1 MINILKNPL
10 GPFPYQ
16 QQPIRVD
23 LNAGVNIH
31 SFIGRVS
38 GLVTIAGGASSGTV
52 NTESVMRLIRAIRIV
67 HDGEERVQRISGRD
81 LWQMTGR
88 NRLFVPA
95 PQVLANGDV
104 QANTPISFNF
114 ELAIAYPQL
123 AQPALVFW
131 PGYMPVRQELAMYI
145 EWETGIFGG
154 AGSAPGSAALVSGT
168 FDRVLTFS
176 NLTLDLWQQ
185 YSTGLYRPDYL
196 ARISIRDSDQFSAA
210 NPNLPLRLTGARRF
224 TGALFRSQEGPLQ
237 DSITRINRLSFQA
250 AGGSLNY
257 WNLLPFAQLQAQ
269 DSGLFPASVDVGQ
282 NGTYFAH
289 FVDNGL
295 LGGAVDPRPLSDPRF
310 VFDVAAPG
318 TNPGFVHSVFLELDT
333 MPGVTNVQN

>member
-10 GPFPYQ
+10 GPFPYS
-16 QQPIRVD
+16 QQPTRVD

-31 SFIGRVS
+31 SFVGRLTA
-38 GLVTIAGGASSGTV
+38 LVTIAGGAASGTV
-52 NTESVMRLIRAIRIV
+52 NTESTQRLIRSIRIM

-81 LWQMTGR
+81 LWQLTGR
-88 NRLFVPA
+88 NRAFVPA
-95 PQVLANGDV
+95 PVVLANGNV
-104 QANTPISFNF
+104 QANTPISFDF

-145 EWETGIFGG
+145 EFETGITFT
-154 AGSAPGSAALVSGT
+154 GSSPGSAALITGG
-168 FDRVLTFS
+168 DRVVTISSF
-176 NLTLDLWQQ
+176 NLDIWQQ

-196 ARISIRDSDQFSAA
+196 ARISVRDSDQFLAA

-224 TGALFRSQEGPLQ
+224 IGSLFRSEEGALQ
-237 DSITRINRLSFQA
+237 DAITRINRLTFQA

-282 NGTYFAH
+282 AGTYFAY
-289 FVDNGL
+289 FTDNGL

-310 VFDVAAPG
+310 VFDVAAPAS
-318 TNPGFVHSVFLELDT
+318 NPGFIHSVFLELDT